1 MHGEFLVVDKG
12 KMSKSVG
19 NFLTVKTLRD
29 EGVDPLHYRFFCLGS
44 HYRSQLFFSFEALG
58 GARNSFEALKNR
70 VISWK
75 LAPKQK
81 VDATKVEAFKSRF
94 WGAMMNDLDTP
105 VALSVMWEMAKDTG
119 LNPAEKLELIR
130 DFDQV
135 LGFGVDAFEKPE
147 LNAELLDLVQK
158 REQAR
163 KDKDWPKADTL
174 RKEIAEK
181 GLQVMDTAAGSE
193 WYYAYKD

>member
-1 MHGEFLVVDKG
+1 
-12 KMSKSVG
+12 
-19 NFLTVKTLRD
+19 
-29 EGVDPLHYRFFCLGS
+29 
-44 HYRSQLFFSFEALG
+44 
-58 GARNSFEALKNR
+58 

-81 VDATKVEAFKSRF
+81 IDAAKVEAFKSRF

-105 VALSVMWEMAKDTG
+105 IALSVMWEMAKDTG
-119 LNPAEKLELIR
+119 LNPAEKLELIH
-130 DFDQV
+130 DFDKV
-135 LGFGVDAFEKPE
+135 LGFDVDAFQKPE
-147 LNAELLDLVQK
+147 LSVELMELVQK

-163 KDKDWPKADTL
+163 KDKDWPKADML